1 MSLVPLKDDLPSFL
15 DQYLPTTAVRNA
27 PQKPFVT
34 LTYAQSLDSRISKGK
49 GLRTTI
55 SHPETKTMTHY
66 LRYQHDA
73 IMIGCGTALADD
85 PGLNCKWAPADNP
98 LRTSSSPR
106 PVIIDPQG
114 KWDFEGSKM
123 QQLFR
128 EGAGKP
134 PVIVVRDLSS
144 ILRRHPDAT
153 YVSASAN
160 SAGQFD
166 WLRLMLHL
174 KSEFGFES
182 IMIEGGALVINQ
194 LLSRPDV
201 VDSLI
206 VTVGAKYLGLE
217 GVEVS
222 PPSGEVNLCNVKWW
236 RGTVDAVMGAELESP
251 QLPWQ

>member
-15 DQYLPTTAVRNA
+15 YQYLPAAAAAGNA
-27 PQKPFVT
+27 SQKPFVT

-66 LRYQHDA
+66 LRYKHDA

-85 PGLNCKWAPADNP
+85 PGLNCKWAPAGKTSS
-98 LRTSSSPR
+98 TSSSPR

-114 KWDFEGSKM
+114 KWNFEGSKM

-128 EGAGKP
+128 EDAGKP
-134 PVIVVRDLSS
+134 PVIVVRDLGS
-144 ILRRHPDAT
+144 ILKRHPDAT
-153 YVSASAN
+153 YVSAPS
-160 SAGQFD
+160 SPAGRFD
-166 WLRLMLHL
+166 WLALMLLL

-182 IMIEGGALVINQ
+182 IMVEGGALVINQ

-206 VTVGAKYLGLE
+206 VTVGAKYLGSE

-222 PPSGEVNLCNVKWW
+222 PPVGEVNLRNVQWW
-236 RGTVDAVMGAELESP
+236 RGTVDTVMGAKLDSR
-251 QLPWQ
+251 